1 MPIEREITLSILMPC
16 LNEARTLGTCI
27 SKAQAYLARQ
37 NFLGEIIVADNGS
50 TDGSIEIA
58 ESLGASVVTVLQR
71 GYGNAL
77 SGLRLS
83 SRPAPCMFAVPRAA
97 RRQRIHSWV
106 ELGIVKGQP
115 FTPNAK
121 DRTLLDQA
129 ARAATRIAHRNRRHH
144 YQLSR
149 WMLPSRRFGAVGR
162 ANMIISQT
170 PNSAEE
176 RKRVARLEVAR
187 RLYQALVAQDP
198 DRLITLRDGGGRVV
212 ARHDPRPEQGDPEI
226 AS

>member
-1 MPIEREITLSILMPC
+1 MRSAAPISTIGGPAPGSKPSMRPYAEILRIDF
-16 LNEARTLGTCI
+16 A
-27 SKAQAYLARQ
+27 
-37 NFLGEIIVADNGS
+37 
-50 TDGSIEIA
+50 
-58 ESLGASVVTVLQR
+58 VTVDLVGQ
-71 GYGNAL
+71 
-77 SGLRLS
+77 SG
-83 SRPAPCMFAVPRAA
+83 RPPSPNPAA
-97 RRQRIHSWV
+97 RITRAYKLRQQPVEPRQR
-106 ELGIVKGQP
+106 ELPGVSFCDGQDDFP
-115 FTPNAK
+115 QLSRFCWSVCRVSHT
-121 DRTLLDQA
+121 
-129 ARAATRIAHRNRRHH
+129 ARIIELQGGNGRNHRHH

-149 WMLPSRRFGAVGR
+149 WMLPSRGFGAVGR

-170 PNSAEE
+170 PNSAAE